1 MESRFSGR
9 RSPLYAPF
17 VQPAPRDRAR
27 VIPEGAADPPA
38 DDDLPLIEQFLDE
51 LPSIEDYLEDTPVL
65 AEVAP
70 PSAGLPLEQDAE
82 GWAIDGW
89 QSYDWHSLAHL
100 GRPSS
105 GRHTSEEA
113 WNPEPWP
120 SMTADEGRVTH
131 SFGDSLSI
139 ESDAGPSAD
148 EVAAALDDIAQRI
161 RSGELPIDQ
170 FRSSP
175 PEAAMAAVLA
185 AMLRLRG

>member
-1 MESRFSGR
+1 MESRSSDSR
-9 RSPLYAPF
+9 PLRFAPF
-17 VQPAPRDRAR
+17 VQPAPRERAKL
-27 VIPEGAADPPA
+27 IPEGAADPPP

-51 LPSIEDYLEDTPVL
+51 LPSIEDYVEDAQVF

-70 PSAGLPLEQDAE
+70 AQVAALVEHDSE
-82 GWAIDGW
+82 GWAISGW
-89 QSYDWHSLAHL
+89 QSYDWHSLSHL
-100 GRPSS
+100 GRPS
-105 GRHTSEEA
+105 GDRMTPGDA

-120 SMTADEGRVTH
+120 V
-131 SFGDSLSI
+131 SI
-139 ESDAGPSAD
+139 KADAGPSAD
-148 EVAAALDDIAQRI
+148 EVAAALDDIAHRI

>member
-1 MESRFSGR
+1 MESRSSDSR
-9 RSPLYAPF
+9 PLRFAPF
-17 VQPAPRDRAR
+17 VQPAPRDRAKL
-27 VIPEGAADPPA
+27 IPQGAADPPA

-51 LPSIEDYLEDTPVL
+51 LPSIEDYLDDAPVI

-70 PSAGLPLEQDAE
+70 ASVSGRVEQDSE
-82 GWAIDGW
+82 GWAISGW

-100 GRPSS
+100 GRPPND
-105 GRHTSEEA
+105 RMTPEEA

-120 SMTADEGRVTH
+120 VSITADP
-131 SFGDSLSI
+131 
-139 ESDAGPSAD
+139 GPSAD

-175 PEAAMAAVLA
+175 PEAAMAAVIA

>member
-1 MESRFSGR
+1 MEIRSSDS
-9 RSPLYAPF
+9 RSPRYAPF
-17 VQPAPRDRAR
+17 VPPAPRDRATL
-27 VIPEGAADPPA
+27 IPQGAADPPA

-51 LPSIEDYLEDTPVL
+51 LPSIEDYLDDAPVP

-70 PSAGLPLEQDAE
+70 ASVTAPVEHDTE
-82 GWAIDGW
+82 GWAISGW

-100 GRPSS
+100 GHAPDNRLTP
-105 GRHTSEEA
+105 EEA
-113 WNPEPWP
+113 WNPGPWP
-120 SMTADEGRVTH
+120 VSVTADP
-131 SFGDSLSI
+131 
-139 ESDAGPSAD
+139 GPSAD

-175 PEAAMAAVLA
+175 PEAAMAAVIA

>member
-1 MESRFSGR
+1 MESRSSDS
-9 RSPLYAPF
+9 RSLRYAPF
-17 VQPAPRDRAR
+17 VQPAARDRAML
-27 VIPEGAADPPA
+27 IPQGAADPPP

-51 LPSIEDYLEDTPVL
+51 LPSIEDYLEEAPVL

-70 PSAGLPLEQDAE
+70 APARAPVDYDSE
-82 GWAIDGW
+82 GWAIDEW

-100 GRPSS
+100 GRPSND
-105 GRHTSEEA
+105 RLTPEEA
-113 WNPEPWP
+113 WSPEPWP
-120 SMTADEGRVTH
+120 VSITADP
-131 SFGDSLSI
+131 
-139 ESDAGPSAD
+139 GPSAD

-175 PEAAMAAVLA
+175 PEAAMAAVIA